1 MFQGQGN
8 ITSQA
13 EFNFY
18 ADPESAHVVLNNN
31 TKPLWLLPWEACLK
45 SRVTHVRTILFII
58 TVSYQR
64 ITLLSTIIT
73 IIKQNYNNIIILI
86 ILVMIIYSNCINAEQ

>member
-18 ADPESAHVVLNNN
+18 ADPESAHIVLNSNI
-31 TKPLWLLPWEACLK
+31 KLLWLLPWEACLK
-45 SRVTHVRTILFII
+45 SQVTHVRTILFVRTDSYQKI
-58 TVSYQR
+58 TV
-64 ITLLSTIIT
+64 LD
-73 IIKQNYNNIIILI
+73 NYYIVL
-86 ILVMIIYSNCINAEQ
+86 